1 MKRGIKSMK
10 KLSYI
15 FTTILGLLIT
25 LTIYSEFNQ
34 TYYFNIQNFSNEKYV
49 DMQVIDVILSAEDNN
64 MNMSQLIDSLQE
76 FAEENDTE
84 IHIGRGKN
92 DDLNRQ
98 VIDHFIYSS
107 TFDVDNFIYTDE
119 DSKVS
124 FSDKAEDRY
133 YALNSDDS
141 NAIKIKVLDDYYST
155 GVLHSLQSY
164 RPLYQLKNLTDDG
177 DIELH
182 VSFYEEDINTMN
194 ALKESL
200 MNKYSLTNESFIQ
213 IESSKPAERAIGTNL
228 QLIII
233 LVVVNIILMT
243 SYINKKLKE
252 ISIRK
257 MNGNKNHQIMKRVI
271 GGYISREIIVFS
283 LAVIITYAVLVGE
296 ISPMSY
302 NIIKPICITSIIF
315 IIGLISVMGIL
326 YIYIRYISSL
336 VSLKKSSVNM
346 KLVFFNLVV
355 KIILMAIIISPMIS
369 QVNKGIIASENLYNH
384 LKYYDKENYRYTV
397 SGTSKTSFNSSL
409 EESIKISE
417 DYFKVLEEEKGV
429 YTDFDYSNKE
439 NAVFSFEDE
448 IENIVPHITVNKEYL
463 RDYEIRNEQGEIID
477 VDSISNNTLFI
488 PEKYKDKEYIR
499 MIIQDKSIE
508 EVYVTFERPFYNPDI
523 IAPRALSEDPS
534 VLLVTDF
541 APELVQPMYEYA
553 RYGDVE
559 SLESTLKEMGYENKY
574 RITDNSGIYDYYMK
588 IYAKTFSKTVGIILL
603 YVFIMLVFLYQSVYL
618 HLEEIKKEI
627 SVKYL
632 LGHRF
637 WSRYSGLVIFNL
649 SPHIILLL
657 SAVGILKIPFNEA
670 ALFVAVFMAIE
681 IIFLVYLIKKFEKNA
696 VSMVLKGE

>member
-1 MKRGIKSMK
+1 MK

-15 FTTILGLLIT
+15 FTAILGLLIT
-25 LTIYSEFNQ
+25 ITIYSEFNE
-34 TYYFNIQNFSNEKYV
+34 TYYFNIKDFHNKKYM
-49 DMQVIDVILSAEDNN
+49 DMQVTDVPLSVADNN
-64 MNMSQLIDSLQE
+64 MTMPQLIDSLQE
-76 FAEENDTE
+76 FAEENDAE
-84 IHIGRGKN
+84 IHIVRGKN

-98 VIDHFIYSS
+98 VAEHFIYSS

-124 FSDKAEDRY
+124 FSDKKENRY
-133 YALNSDDS
+133 YAMDSNDS
-141 NAIKIKVLDDYYST
+141 NAIKIKLLDDYYST
-155 GVLHSLQSY
+155 GILYSLQSY
-164 RPLYQLKNLTDDG
+164 RPLHQLKNVIDDG
-177 DIELH
+177 DIQLY
-182 VSFYEEDINTMN
+182 VSFYEEDINAMN
-194 ALKESL
+194 ALKKSL
-200 MNKYSLTNESFIQ
+200 MNKFSLTNESFIQ
-213 IESSKPAERAIGTNL
+213 SDRGKSSESAIGTNL

-243 SYINKKLKE
+243 SFINKKLKE

-257 MNGNKNHQIMKRVI
+257 MNGNKNHQIMRRVI

-283 LAVIITYAVLVGE
+283 LTVIITFAVLVGE
-296 ISPMSY
+296 ISLMSY
-302 NIIKPICITSIIF
+302 NIIKPIYITSILF
-315 IIGLISVMGIL
+315 ILGLTLLMGIL
-326 YIYIRYISSL
+326 YFYIRYVSSL

-346 KLVFFNLVV
+346 KLVFLNLVV

-397 SGTSKTSFNSSL
+397 SGTSKTSFNSSM
-409 EESIKISE
+409 EDIEKISE
-417 DYFKVLEEEKGV
+417 DYFKVLEKEKGT
-429 YTDFDYSNKE
+429 YTDFDFSNKA
-439 NAVFSFEDE
+439 NITFSNEDE
-448 IENIVPHITVNKEYL
+448 SENFVPSINVNKEYL
-463 RDYEIRNEQGEIID
+463 RDYKIKNEQGEIID
-477 VDSISNNTLFI
+477 VDSISTNTIFI
-488 PEKYKDKEYIR
+488 PEKYKDKEAIK
-499 MIIQDKSIE
+499 MINENELFEK
-508 EVYVTFERPFYNPDI
+508 VYVTFERPFYNPDI
-523 IAPRALSEDPS
+523 TATRATSDDP
-534 VLLVTDF
+534 LVYIITDF
-541 APELVQPMYEYA
+541 LPGYAQPMYQYA
-553 RYGDVE
+553 RYRDVE
-559 SLESTLKEMGYENKY
+559 SLEATLKEMGYENKY

-588 IYAKTFSKTVGIILL
+588 MYAKTFSKTVGIILL
-603 YVFIMLVFLYQSVYL
+603 YAFIMLVFLYQSIYL

-681 IIFLVYLIKKFEKNA
+681 IIFMVYLIKKFEKNA

>member
-1 MKRGIKSMK
+1 MK

-15 FTTILGLLIT
+15 FTAILGLLIT

-49 DMQVIDVILSAEDNN
+49 DMQVIDVILSAADNN

-84 IHIGRGKN
+84 IHIVRGKN

-124 FSDKAEDRY
+124 FSDKAENRY

-164 RPLYQLKNLTDDG
+164 RPLHQLKNLIDDG
-177 DIELH
+177 DTELH
-182 VSFYEEDINTMN
+182 VSFYEEDINAMN

-233 LVVVNIILMT
+233 LIVVNIILMT

-369 QVNKGIIASENLYNH
+369 QVNKGMIASENLYNH

-397 SGTSKTSFNSSL
+397 SGTSKTSFNSSMEEL
-409 EESIKISE
+409 EKISE
-417 DYFKVLEEEKGV
+417 DYFKVLEKEKGT
-429 YTDFDYSNKE
+429 YTDFDFSNKE
-439 NAVFSFEDE
+439 NFTFSPEE
-448 IENIVPHITVNKEYL
+448 QNNENILPHIVVNKEYL
-463 RDYEIRNEQGEIID
+463 QDYEIRNEQGEIIN
-477 VDSISNNTLFI
+477 VDSISNNTIFI
-488 PEKYKDKEYIR
+488 PEKYKDKDYIS
-499 MIIQDKSIE
+499 MINQDESIE
-508 EVYVTFERPFYNPDI
+508 EVYVIFGRPFYNPDI
-523 IAPRALSEDPS
+523 TASKATSEGPL
-534 VLLVTDF
+534 VLLVVDDTF
-541 APELVQPMYEYA
+541 GIQPMYEYA

-559 SLESTLKEMGYENKY
+559 SLEATLNEMGYENKY

-603 YVFIMLVFLYQSVYL
+603 YAFIMLVFLYQSVYL

>member
-1 MKRGIKSMK
+1 MK

-15 FTTILGLLIT
+15 FTAILGLLIT
-25 LTIYSEFNQ
+25 ITIYSEFNQ

-49 DMQVIDVILSAEDNN
+49 DMQVTDVFLSAVDNN
-64 MNMSQLIDSLQE
+64 MTMPQLIDSLQE
-76 FAEENDTE
+76 FAEENDAE
-84 IHIGRGKN
+84 IHIVRGKN

-124 FSDKAEDRY
+124 FSDKIEDRY
-133 YALNSDDS
+133 YAVNSDDS

-155 GVLHSLQSY
+155 GVLHSLQAY
-164 RPLYQLKNLTDDG
+164 RPLHQLKNLIDDG
-177 DIELH
+177 DIELC
-182 VSFYEEDINTMN
+182 VSFYKEDINDMN
-194 ALKESL
+194 ALKKSL
-200 MNKYSLTNESFIQ
+200 MNKYSLTNESFL
-213 IESSKPAERAIGTNL
+213 EVEKAKSYNRAMGTNL

-283 LAVIITYAVLVGE
+283 LTVIITYAVLVGE
-296 ISPMSY
+296 ISLMSY

-346 KLVFFNLVV
+346 KLVFSNLVV

-397 SGTSKTSFNSSL
+397 SGTSKTSINSSM
-409 EESIKISE
+409 EESIKISK
-417 DYFKVLEEEKGV
+417 DYFKVLEKEKGT
-429 YTDFDYSNKE
+429 YTDFDFSNKE
-439 NAVFSFEDE
+439 NFTFSPEE
-448 IENIVPHITVNKEYL
+448 QNNENILPHIVVNKEYL
-463 RDYEIRNEQGEIID
+463 QDYEIRNEQGEIIN
-477 VDSISNNTLFI
+477 VDSISNNTIFI
-488 PEKYKDKEYIR
+488 PEKYKDKDYIR
-499 MIIQDKSIE
+499 IINQDKSIE
-508 EVYVTFERPFYNPDI
+508 EVYVTFGRPFYNPDI
-523 IAPRALSEDPS
+523 TASKATSEGPL
-534 VLLVTDF
+534 VLLVVDDTF
-541 APELVQPMYEYA
+541 GIQPMYEYA

-559 SLESTLKEMGYENKY
+559 SLEATLKEMGYENKY

-603 YVFIMLVFLYQSVYL
+603 YAFIMLVFLYQSVYL

-681 IIFLVYLIKKFEKNA
+681 IIFMVYLIKKFEKNA

>member
-1 MKRGIKSMK
+1 MK

-15 FTTILGLLIT
+15 FTAILGLLIT

-49 DMQVIDVILSAEDNN
+49 DMQVIDVILSAADNN

-84 IHIGRGKN
+84 IHIVRGKN

-124 FSDKAEDRY
+124 FSDKAENRY

-164 RPLYQLKNLTDDG
+164 RPLHQLKNLIDDG
-177 DIELH
+177 DTELH
-182 VSFYEEDINTMN
+182 VSFYEEDINAMN

-233 LVVVNIILMT
+233 LIVVNIILMT

-315 IIGLISVMGIL
+315 IIGLISVMGI
-326 YIYIRYISSL
+326 
-336 VSLKKSSVNM
+336 
-346 KLVFFNLVV
+346 
-355 KIILMAIIISPMIS
+355 
-369 QVNKGIIASENLYNH
+369 
-384 LKYYDKENYRYTV
+384 
-397 SGTSKTSFNSSL
+397 
-409 EESIKISE
+409 
-417 DYFKVLEEEKGV
+417 
-429 YTDFDYSNKE
+429 
-439 NAVFSFEDE
+439 
-448 IENIVPHITVNKEYL
+448 
-463 RDYEIRNEQGEIID
+463 
-477 VDSISNNTLFI
+477 
-488 PEKYKDKEYIR
+488 
-499 MIIQDKSIE
+499 
-508 EVYVTFERPFYNPDI
+508 
-523 IAPRALSEDPS
+523 
-534 VLLVTDF
+534 
-541 APELVQPMYEYA
+541 
-553 RYGDVE
+553 
-559 SLESTLKEMGYENKY
+559 
-574 RITDNSGIYDYYMK
+574 
-588 IYAKTFSKTVGIILL
+588 
-603 YVFIMLVFLYQSVYL
+603 
-618 HLEEIKKEI
+618 
-627 SVKYL
+627 
-632 LGHRF
+632 
-637 WSRYSGLVIFNL
+637 
-649 SPHIILLL
+649 
-657 SAVGILKIPFNEA
+657 
-670 ALFVAVFMAIE
+670 
-681 IIFLVYLIKKFEKNA
+681 
-696 VSMVLKGE
+696 

>member
-1 MKRGIKSMK
+1 MK

>member
-1 MKRGIKSMK
+1 MK

-15 FTTILGLLIT
+15 FTAILGLLIT

-49 DMQVIDVILSAEDNN
+49 DMQVIDVILSAADNN

-84 IHIGRGKN
+84 IHIVRGKN

-124 FSDKAEDRY
+124 FSDKAENRY

-164 RPLYQLKNLTDDG
+164 RPLHQLKNLIDDG
-177 DIELH
+177 DTELH
-182 VSFYEEDINTMN
+182 VSFYEEDINAMN

-233 LVVVNIILMT
+233 LIVVNIILMT

-369 QVNKGIIASENLYNH
+369 QVNKGMIASENLYNH

-397 SGTSKTSFNSSL
+397 SGTSKTSFNSSMEEL
-409 EESIKISE
+409 EKISE
-417 DYFKVLEEEKGV
+417 DYFKVLEKEKGT
-429 YTDFDYSNKE
+429 YTDFDFSNKE
-439 NAVFSFEDE
+439 NFTFSPEE
-448 IENIVPHITVNKEYL
+448 QNNENILPHIVVNKEYL
-463 RDYEIRNEQGEIID
+463 QDYEIRNEQGEIIN
-477 VDSISNNTLFI
+477 VDSISNNTIFI
-488 PEKYKDKEYIR
+488 PEKYKDKDYIS
-499 MIIQDKSIE
+499 MINQDESIE
-508 EVYVTFERPFYNPDI
+508 EVYVIFGRPFYNPDI
-523 IAPRALSEDPS
+523 TASKATSEGPL
-534 VLLVTDF
+534 VLLVVDDTF
-541 APELVQPMYEYA
+541 GIQPMYEYA

-559 SLESTLKEMGYENKY
+559 SLEATLKEMGYENKY

-603 YVFIMLVFLYQSVYL
+603 YAFIMLVFLYQSVYL

>member
-1 MKRGIKSMK
+1 MK

-15 FTTILGLLIT
+15 FTAILGLLIT
-25 LTIYSEFNQ
+25 LTIYSEFNE
-34 TYYFNIQNFSNEKYV
+34 TYYFKIDNFSNEKYV
-49 DMQVIDVILSAEDNN
+49 DMEVTDVFLSAADNN
-64 MNMSQLIDSLQE
+64 MTMPQLIDSLQE
-76 FAEENDTE
+76 FAEENDAE
-84 IHIGRGKN
+84 IHIVRGKN

-98 VIDHFIYSS
+98 VAEHFIYSS

-119 DSKVS
+119 DSKIS
-124 FSDKAEDRY
+124 FSDKTESHY
-133 YALNSDDS
+133 YAVNSDDS

-155 GVLHSLQSY
+155 GVLYAIQSY
-164 RPLYQLKNLTDDG
+164 RPLHQLKNAIDDG
-177 DIELH
+177 DIELWA
-182 VSFYEEDINTMN
+182 SFYEEDINAMN
-194 ALKESL
+194 TLKKSL
-200 MNKYSLTNESFIQ
+200 MNKYSLTNESFL
-213 IESSKPAERAIGTNL
+213 EVDRVKPAQRAIGTNL

-243 SYINKKLKE
+243 SYINRKLKE

-271 GGYISREIIVFS
+271 GGYISREIIIFS
-283 LAVIITYAVLVGE
+283 LTVIITFAILVGE

-302 NIIKPICITSIIF
+302 NIIKSICISSVIF
-315 IIGLISVMGIL
+315 ILGLILLMGIL
-326 YIYIRYISSL
+326 YFYIRYISSL

-346 KLVFFNLVV
+346 KLVFSNLVV
-355 KIILMAIIISPMIS
+355 KILLMAIIISPMIS
-369 QVNKGIIASENLYNH
+369 QVSKGGDALENLYNR
-384 LKYYDKENYRYTV
+384 LKYHDKEQYRYSV
-397 SGTSKTSFNSSL
+397 SGTSKISIKMGMD
-409 EESIKISE
+409 ESIKISE
-417 DYFKVLEEEKGV
+417 DYFKALEKEKGI
-429 YTDFDYSNKE
+429 YTYFDFSNKE
-439 NAVFSFEDE
+439 NFIFSTKEQSN
-448 IENIVPHITVNKEYL
+448 ENIMPHIIVNKEYL
-463 RDYEIRNEQGEIID
+463 RDYEIRNENGKIID
-477 VDSISNNTLFI
+477 VDSISTNTIFI
-488 PEKYKDKEYIR
+488 PEKYKGKDYVS
-499 MIIQDKSIE
+499 MINQDKSIE
-508 EVYVTFERPFYNPDI
+508 EIYVTFERPFYNPDI
-523 IAPRALSEDPS
+523 IAPMAVSEDPS

-541 APELVQPMYEYA
+541 APEYVQPMYRYA
-553 RYGDVE
+553 YYGDVE
-559 SLESTLKEMGYENKY
+559 SLETTLKEMGYENKY

-588 IYAKTFSKTVGIILL
+588 MYAKTFSKTIGIILL

-681 IIFLVYLIKKFEKNA
+681 IIFMVYLIKKFEKNA

>member
-1 MKRGIKSMK
+1 MK

-15 FTTILGLLIT
+15 FTAILGLLIT

-34 TYYFNIQNFSNEKYV
+34 TYYFNIQNFYNEKYV
-49 DMQVIDVILSAEDNN
+49 DMQVIDVILSAADNN

-182 VSFYEEDINTMN
+182 VSFYEEDLNAMN

-200 MNKYSLTNESFIQ
+200 MNKYSLTNESFL
-213 IESSKPAERAIGTNL
+213 EVDRVKPAERATGTNL

-336 VSLKKSSVNM
+336 ISLKKSSVNM

-355 KIILMAIIISPMIS
+355 KITLMAIIISPMIS
-369 QVNKGIIASENLYNH
+369 QVNKGIISSENLYNH

-559 SLESTLKEMGYENKY
+559 SLETTLKEMGYENKY

>member
-1 MKRGIKSMK
+1 MK

-25 LTIYSEFNQ
+25 LTIYSEFNE
-34 TYYFNIQNFSNEKYV
+34 TYYFKIDNFSNEKYV

-182 VSFYEEDINTMN
+182 VSFYEEDINAMN

-213 IESSKPAERAIGTNL
+213 MERPKPAERAIGTNL

-369 QVNKGIIASENLYNH
+369 QVNKGIISSENLYNH

-559 SLESTLKEMGYENKY
+559 SLETTLKEMGYENKY

>member
-25 LTIYSEFNQ
+25 LTIYSEFNE
-34 TYYFNIQNFSNEKYV
+34 TYYFKIDNFSNEKYV

-182 VSFYEEDINTMN
+182 VSFYEEDINAMN

-213 IESSKPAERAIGTNL
+213 MERPKPAERAIGTNL

-369 QVNKGIIASENLYNH
+369 QVNKGIISSENLYNH

-559 SLESTLKEMGYENKY
+559 SLETTLKEMGYENKY

>member
-1 MKRGIKSMK
+1 MK

-15 FTTILGLLIT
+15 FTAILGLLIT
-25 LTIYSEFNQ
+25 ITIYSEFNE
-34 TYYFNIQNFSNEKYV
+34 TYYFNIKDFHNKKYM
-49 DMQVIDVILSAEDNN
+49 DMQVTDVPLSVADNN
-64 MNMSQLIDSLQE
+64 MTMPQLIDSLQE
-76 FAEENDTE
+76 FAEENDAE
-84 IHIGRGKN
+84 IHIVRGKN

-98 VIDHFIYSS
+98 VAEHFIYSS

-124 FSDKAEDRY
+124 FSDKKENRY
-133 YALNSDDS
+133 YAMDSNDS
-141 NAIKIKVLDDYYST
+141 NAIKIKLLDDYYST
-155 GVLHSLQSY
+155 GILYSLQSY
-164 RPLYQLKNLTDDG
+164 RPLHQLKNVIDDG
-177 DIELH
+177 DIQLY
-182 VSFYEEDINTMN
+182 VSFYEEDINAMN
-194 ALKESL
+194 ALKKSL
-200 MNKYSLTNESFIQ
+200 MNKFSLTNESFIQ
-213 IESSKPAERAIGTNL
+213 SDRGKSSESAIGTNL

-243 SYINKKLKE
+243 SFINKKLKE

-257 MNGNKNHQIMKRVI
+257 MNGNKNHQIMRRVI

-283 LAVIITYAVLVGE
+283 LTVIITFAVLVGE

-302 NIIKPICITSIIF
+302 NIIKPIYITSILF
-315 IIGLISVMGIL
+315 ILGLTLLMGIL
-326 YIYIRYISSL
+326 YFYIRYVSSL

-346 KLVFFNLVV
+346 KLVFLNLVV

-397 SGTSKTSFNSSL
+397 SGTSKTSFNSSM
-409 EESIKISE
+409 EDIEKISE
-417 DYFKVLEEEKGV
+417 DYFKVLEKEKGT
-429 YTDFDYSNKE
+429 YTDFDFSNKA
-439 NAVFSFEDE
+439 NITFSNEDE
-448 IENIVPHITVNKEYL
+448 SENFVPSINVNKEYL
-463 RDYEIRNEQGEIID
+463 RDYKIKNEQGEIIN
-477 VDSISNNTLFI
+477 VDSISTNTIFI
-488 PEKYKDKEYIR
+488 PEKYKDKEAIK
-499 MIIQDKSIE
+499 MINENELFEK
-508 EVYVTFERPFYNPDI
+508 VYVTFERPFYNPDI
-523 IAPRALSEDPS
+523 TATRATSDDP
-534 VLLVTDF
+534 LVYIITDF
-541 APELVQPMYEYA
+541 LPGYAQPMYQYA
-553 RYGDVE
+553 RYRDVE
-559 SLESTLKEMGYENKY
+559 SLEATLKEMGYENKY

-588 IYAKTFSKTVGIILL
+588 MYAKTFSKTVGIILL